1 MVADS
6 GDWKL
11 GGFELVTEVRTP
23 LLPPGGDAHAL
34 RTNRSA
40 PLRTKAPRRV
50 ITSPPLPALSGAGGR
65 PVVGAAALCAP
76 TGGARDAAGGVQ
88 DPPPPSSR
96 TNWTRLVPSS
106 RTNWTCLVPSSRTN
120 WTRGQA
126 RRRAALLL
134 IHTWTPVCLAPRPS
148 APRTPLPE
156 TRPPA
161 PPAAALG
168 AISAQRAP
176 RRPSPCGAEG
186 RGRAGAGGFVFDA
199 LEDKL
204 EHDKVF
210 SC

>member
-88 DPPPPSSR
+88 DPPPLPPVLTGHVSSLPPVL
-96 TNWTRLVPSS
+96 TGHVSS
-106 RTNWTCLVPSSRTN
+106 LHARHPQVSK
-120 WTRGQA
+120 GQWQFLQDA
-126 RRRAALLL
+126 VHSLD
-134 IHTWTPVCLAPRPS
+134 TWC
-148 APRTPLPE
+148 
-156 TRPPA
+156 A
-161 PPAAALG
+161 PPPPTQLFG
-168 AISAQRAP
+168 CRDRAVGLS
-176 RRPSPCGAEG
+176 R
-186 RGRAGAGGFVFDA
+186 
-199 LEDKL
+199 
-204 EHDKVF
+204 
-210 SC
+210 